1 MTNLTDRECPHGALT
16 ETCPECSL
24 VEPLVAS
31 IALVRERDA
40 LREALEFY
48 ANRDNYCRPYIQGAY
63 DHDPRTFCAVIKDC
77 GAIAIAALKAAQP

>member
-16 ETCPECSL
+16 NICPECSL

-40 LREALEFY
+40 LR
-48 ANRDNYCRPYIQGAY
+48 
-63 DHDPRTFCAVIKDC
+63 
-77 GAIAIAALKAAQP
+77 AALDELLAVRALAQTAEGCSNDRFETAWKAARAARAKVKP